1 MLNLIFSMSKKGLYQ
16 TIGENIISERK
27 KQKLSQG
34 KLALL
39 SDIDRTYMGKI
50 EKGKVNTTLKTL
62 HKISSILKVD
72 VAKLTD
78 PK

>member
-1 MLNLIFSMSKKGLYQ
+1 MLNVTFSMSKKGLYQ